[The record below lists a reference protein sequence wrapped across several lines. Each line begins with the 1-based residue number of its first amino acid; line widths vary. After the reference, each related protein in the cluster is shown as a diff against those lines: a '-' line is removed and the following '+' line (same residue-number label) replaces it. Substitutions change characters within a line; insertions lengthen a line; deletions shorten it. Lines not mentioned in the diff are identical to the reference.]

1 MAVTYATLFARLGKL
16 FQMAKTIRSQMS
28 ALRTEYSDI
37 VNKYTDADMY
47 MIGNLTEQI
56 ERRIDD
62 AQRTVRLVRMDSE
75 STLIEMMDDDLVSSN
90 GGGLEHKTVHIALRE
105 LIRQMDANSAS
116 VNGTTISIA
125 TPSAFG
131 TGKGVMVLSSLASQA
146 LAPDTVDYPS
156 VRTELIRAKCVRDAN
171 DPSVSEGAE
180 MFDVMGQR
188 TEGTLDEEWPKGS
201 GLRALIKSVDPS
213 NDQQASPGFNTLRNS
228 SFEEFVSNTPSG
240 WTIAVGAAGAQV
252 LEDASTPYSGSS
264 ALKLTSNGS
273 LAIKLTQSFNSGNGT
288 FGRIKPDTPYTISF
302 AVKRAGS
309 VSAGVLRVYV
319 TDGSAVLNNSD
330 ANRKMQIELAFNN
343 ANLTTS
349 YKLVTLACM
358 TPKEIPKG
366 SYFVIETSTAFTN
379 GTSVFIDHLS
389 LAEMQRPQPGGVAV
403 QILSGATRFAFDD
416 ESISQVTNNN
426 EGEFNLEFSRFFRI
440 GDFGYALPPNYAGG
454 ETISDGLIG

>member
-116 VNGTTISIA
+116 VDGTTISIA

-171 DPSVSEGAE
+171 DPSVSEAC
-180 MFDVMGQR
+180 
-188 TEGTLDEEWPKGS
+188 
-201 GLRALIKSVDPS
+201 GL
-213 NDQQASPGFNTLRNS
+213 
-228 SFEEFVSNTPSG
+228 
-240 WTIAVGAAGAQV
+240 
-252 LEDASTPYSGSS
+252 
-264 ALKLTSNGS
+264 
-273 LAIKLTQSFNSGNGT
+273 
-288 FGRIKPDTPYTISF
+288 
-302 AVKRAGS
+302 
-309 VSAGVLRVYV
+309 
-319 TDGSAVLNNSD
+319 
-330 ANRKMQIELAFNN
+330 
-343 ANLTTS
+343 
-349 YKLVTLACM
+349 
-358 TPKEIPKG
+358 
-366 SYFVIETSTAFTN
+366 
-379 GTSVFIDHLS
+379 
-389 LAEMQRPQPGGVAV
+389 
-403 QILSGATRFAFDD
+403 
-416 ESISQVTNNN
+416 
-426 EGEFNLEFSRFFRI
+426 
-440 GDFGYALPPNYAGG
+440 
-454 ETISDGLIG
+454 